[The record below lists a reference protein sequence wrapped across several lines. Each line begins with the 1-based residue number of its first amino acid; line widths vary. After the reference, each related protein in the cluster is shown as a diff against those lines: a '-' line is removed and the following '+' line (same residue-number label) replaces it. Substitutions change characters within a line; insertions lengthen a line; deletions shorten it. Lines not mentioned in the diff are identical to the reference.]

1 MSSKDVIFLPNIL
14 DIEMEKSQTEYKGVC
29 LLCVCVCVCVCVSAW
44 ARVWLPI
51 LAHVVIPRK
60 KAPIKPLQMTSS

>member
-29 LLCVCVCVCVCVSAW
+29 LLCVCVFVCVCLRG
-44 ARVWLPI
+44 RVYGYQFWPMSLFPE
-51 LAHVVIPRK
+51 RK
-60 KAPIKPLQMTSS
+60 LQ